1 MTAIMFIAHVIS
13 LC

>member
-1 MTAIMFIAHVIS
+1 VTAIMFIAHVIS